1 VTALSAGVVGLAGL
15 LALALWNPA
24 FDPAIDSAA
33 ALAEGNRLFRQGDL
47 DAAYRVYAS
56 GLDPADPDPLLAY
69 NLATTAHHLDRLPEA
84 VLWYR
89 RAAAVLP
96 PDAWL
101 AENLALARRAL
112 GTDAPAAA
120 RPLLAVLGEHR
131 HRLSVAGVVLAWA
144 VLPLLIAGSRQGSR
158 RRFRAWMAAAA
169 AVAVL
174 AATCFAAGQLPG
186 RLGPRAAVL
195 LAPCNGLPA
204 GSEVWVRAVGGS
216 GDGDGGGWRVT
227 GAPAQIDQIDQID
240 QSGRSG
246 PACPSEAVGLVAL

>member
-1 VTALSAGVVGLAGL
+1 MIVLTAGVASLAGL
-15 LALALWNPA
+15 LALALFNPG
-24 FDPAIDSAA
+24 FDPAMDPAMDSAT

-56 GLDPADPDPLLAY
+56 GLDPANPDPLLAY

-112 GTDAPAAA
+112 GTDEPASAASAASA
-120 RPLLAVLGEHR
+120 RPVLAVLGEHR
-131 HRLSVAGVVLAWA
+131 HRLSVAGIVLAWA
-144 VLPLLIAGSRQGSR
+144 VLPLLIAGFRQRSRSR
-158 RRFRAWMAAAA
+158 VWMASAA

-174 AATCFAAGQLPG
+174 AAACFAAGQLPG

-195 LAPCNGLPA
+195 LAPCGGLPA
-204 GSEVWVRAVGGS
+204 GSEVWVRSV
-216 GDGDGGGWRVT
+216 GDGEGEGWRVT
-227 GAPAQIDQIDQID
+227 GAMA
-240 QSGRSG
+240 QSGGNG

>member
-1 VTALSAGVVGLAGL
+1 VTALTAGLAGLAGL
-15 LALALWNPA
+15 LVLALFNPA
-24 FDPAIDSAA
+24 FDPAMDSAT

-56 GLDPADPDPLLAY
+56 GLEPANPDPLLAY

-112 GTDAPAAA
+112 GTDEPAISAASAPV
-120 RPLLAVLGEHR
+120 LGVLGEHR
-131 HRLSVAGVVLAWA
+131 HRLSVAGIVLAWA
-144 VLPLLIAGSRQGSR
+144 VLPLLIAGSRKRSSQ
-158 RRFRAWMAAAA
+158 RARARVWMASAA

-174 AATCFAAGQLPG
+174 AAACFAAGQLPG

-195 LAPCNGLPA
+195 LAPCGGLPA
-204 GSEVWVRAVGGS
+204 GSEVWVRAIEG
-216 GDGDGGGWRVT
+216 GGGWLVT
-227 GAPAQIDQIDQID
+227 GVAA
-240 QSGRSG
+240 RSG
-246 PACPSEAVGLVAL
+246 PACPSDAVGLVAL